1 MRKMGI
7 LVLIVCMMFANI
19 GFADDGGGEK
29 QYNVPRASNQ
39 TKLFELEIQPRV
51 LYDIKDFE
59 YRNENGRGVI
69 YILGCPGE
77 IAPEDEKQ
85 IVYAMSGEIVES
97 PEYPESET
105 FRRKFIEFDG
115 NKAYSLEKDYDA
127 ECPNRLRVYNL
138 GEQEDL
144 GSLGESIEIYGE
156 GFVVKGNTV
165 VYHTDYSGNDRDD
178 EPNFYIGTL
187 DPFTASSASV
197 EVRSDTGQVKAFDL
211 NPRGTELFYSTH
223 QCTEEVDDPK
233 FIIRAVDTAM
243 GELIDEFAFSQ
254 AVYNDGEL
262 GKISSLY
269 VTNDHIVVLSRFE
282 SDDKS
287 VIQRFTYNGDFVDA
301 VEANYQVREITE
313 GPNGST
319 IYLERRFEEDGDC
332 GPIEVVQVM
341 WEDDEPTGRPKSM
354 ISERTVGGQTTAVF
368 RDDGFGLLCV
378 EDSETGV
385 MNYLAPLKSDEDKVK
400 LRIPFAD
407 MIAKVNAGAENL
419 LISVQGQ
426 EIAIPMST
434 FDCVDLLDQMP
445 CQDDATIEIQ
455 LVRDESGNVKVTIQ
469 LFVVEQVDDMT
480 KVVHRKT
487 IQ

>member
-7 LVLIVCMMFANI
+7 LLLVLCMMFGSI
-19 GFADDGGGEK
+19 GFADDGGGDP

-39 TKLFELEIQPRV
+39 IRLFELEYQPDNLR
-51 LYDIKDFE
+51 DIKDFD
-59 YRNENGRGVI
+59 YRREDGRDVI
-69 YILGCPGE
+69 YMLGCPGE
-77 IAPEDEKQ
+77 IAPEGEKQ
-85 IVYAMSGEIVES
+85 IVYTMSGDIVES
-97 PEYPESET
+97 PEYPELESL
-105 FRRKFIEFDG
+105 RRKFIEFDG
-115 NKAYSLEKDYDA
+115 NKVYSLEKDYEA
-127 ECPNRLRVYNL
+127 ECPNKLRVYDLSGN
-138 GEQEDL
+138 EDL
-144 GSLGESIEIYGE
+144 GSLGESIEYYGE
-156 GFVVKGNTV
+156 GFVVRGNTIA
-165 VYHTDYSGNDRDD
+165 YHNDYSGNDRDD

-211 NPRGTELFYSTH
+211 NPSGTELFYASR
-223 QCTEEVDDPK
+223 QCQREVENPK
-233 FIIRAVDTAM
+233 FIIRAVDTIT
-243 GELIDEFAFSQ
+243 GELIDEFTFEQ
-254 AVYNDGEL
+254 VVDNDGEL

-269 VTNDHIVVLSRFE
+269 VTNDHIVVLSRFYE
-282 SDDKS
+282 DEKS
-287 VIQRFTYNGDFVDA
+287 LIQRFTFNGDLVDA

-319 IYLERRFEEDGDC
+319 IYVERRFDEDGDC
-332 GPIEVVQVM
+332 GPIDVVQVM

-378 EDSETGV
+378 EDTETGV
-385 MNYLAPLKSDEDKVK
+385 MNYLAPLKSDEDKVR
-400 LRIPFAD
+400 LRVPFAD
-407 MIAKVNAGAENL
+407 MIAKVNTGAENL
-419 LISVQGQ
+419 LITVQGQ
-426 EIAIPMST
+426 KIAIPMSI
-434 FDCVDLLDQMP
+434 FDCTDLLDQMP